1 MLKLPSEDKSF
12 LVLETSSE
20 NLVICVDK
28 RDNTGVA
35 WSTMRKT
42 EPISI
47 LLSIATNL
55 MGVSAAGRFETLE
68 LNHERSAEG
77 A

>member
-1 MLKLPSEDKSF
+1 
-12 LVLETSSE
+12 
-20 NLVICVDK
+20 
-28 RDNTGVA
+28 
-35 WSTMRKT
+35 MRKT